1 MTQFLLEIL
10 TPEKNFFKDKV
21 DALVV
26 DCPDGQKGILA
37 GHSPM
42 VVAVR
47 PSIIKITQ
55 DGVERIASNGQ
66 GFVDIRPNKVILLCQ
81 TIEWPEELEEARI
94 QEAIQEHE
102 AKVRSAKTVQEYN
115 ISKAA
120 LARAYA
126 RQRAIKRD

>member
-1 MTQFLLEIL
+1 MAQFLLEIL

-26 DCPDGQKGILA
+26 DCLDGQKGILA

-42 VVAVR
+42 VAAVR

-55 DGVERIASNGQ
+55 GGAERIATNGQ
-66 GFVDIRPNKVILLCQ
+66 GFVDIRPDKVILLCQ

-94 QEAIQEHE
+94 WETIKEHE